1 MTIRLSR
8 DFTTPGSRSR
18 WILVRENQ
26 PQTVVS
32 SREAA
37 EEALDTD
44 SSILRVTDPQGK
56 TLITRNPDGSHRWH
70 HLEATELEVLKP
82 EPINNDTRD

>member
-26 PQTVVS
+26 PQSVVS

-37 EEALDTD
+37 EEALDQDPT
-44 SSILRVTDPQGK
+44 IIRVTDPQGK

-70 HLEATELEVLKP
+70 HLEQSELEVLKP
-82 EPINNDTRD
+82 EPINDTSK

>member
-8 DFTTPGSRSR
+8 DFTTPGSRTR

-26 PQTVVS
+26 PQSAVS

-37 EEALDTD
+37 EEALNTD
-44 SSILRVTDPQGK
+44 ASIIRVTDPSGK

-70 HLEATELEVLKP
+70 HVEQSELEVLKP
-82 EPINNDTRD
+82 EPINDTSK

>member
-37 EEALDTD
+37 EQALDSDHT
-44 SSILRVTDPQGK
+44 IIRVTDPQGK

-70 HLEATELEVLKP
+70 HVEPEELEVLKP
-82 EPINNDTRD
+82 EPINDTRR

>member
-8 DFTTPGSRSR
+8 DFSTPGSRSR

-37 EEALDTD
+37 EEALNSDHT
-44 SSILRVTDPQGK
+44 ILRVTDPQGK

-70 HLEATELEVLKP
+70 HVEEQELEVLKP
-82 EPINNDTRD
+82 EPINDTSK